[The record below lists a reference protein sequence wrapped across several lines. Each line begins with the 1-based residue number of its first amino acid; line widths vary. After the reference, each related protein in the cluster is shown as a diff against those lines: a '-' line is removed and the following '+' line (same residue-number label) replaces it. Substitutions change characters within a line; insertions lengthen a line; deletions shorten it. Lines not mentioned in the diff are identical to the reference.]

1 MNESE
6 WTRKMCQSLRAQNAM
21 CFPIVASKMQPAG
34 WPDRILVHA
43 HLCPEVVLLE
53 FKGVS
58 TPITALQATIVGE
71 LRRRANTSCYIVRI
85 CEMRA
90 PCYGAW
96 LCDEHGECLRSFVF
110 SSWETA
116 GRVLIDTL
124 RAEQDHSR
132 SLCAL

>member
-1 MNESE
+1 
-6 WTRKMCQSLRAQNAM
+6 M

-34 WPDRILVHA
+34 WPDRLLVHA

-58 TPITALQATIVGE
+58 TPITALQATVIGE
-71 LRRRANTSCYIVRI
+71 LRRRAKTSCYIVRI
-85 CEMRA
+85 TDSHNSHNSHS
-90 PCYGAW
+90 AW
-96 LCDEHGECLRSFVF
+96 LCDEHGECLRSFIF